1 MNVIVWGINYSPELT
16 GIAPFN
22 VALCEYLVQSGCI
35 VEMVT
40 AFPYYPQWSKRS
52 CDRGKLYD
60 SKLIN
65 GVRVNRCWLYVPG
78 RVSAL
83 RRIAHEGTFVMSSFF
98 RVLFLKRPS
107 VFVVVSP
114 PLMLGV
120 AAWLAGIVKRAPF
133 VFHVQDLQPD
143 AAVGLG
149 MLRKG
154 WLTNIL
160 YWMESFV
167 YLRAAK
173 VSGISPGM
181 LEMFRIK
188 SVPDRK
194 ILFFPNGVVIPT
206 SVPVPGL
213 FRAREGVG
221 RNSFIA
227 VYSGNLG
234 VKQDLDIL
242 VDVAK
247 KLAEEVNNSGF
258 SRRSLKSII
267 IVIAGDGARRTVLAE
282 SIKKA
287 SLKNIR
293 LLPLQSHDEYRE
305 MLVDADC
312 ILITQQSGSGSFF
325 FPSKLLTA
333 LALKRPIL
341 GVSDGS
347 SELAKAIAAG
357 GFGVNV
363 PPGQPELLASVLLK
377 WAACASSES

>member
-22 VALCEYLVQSGCI
+22 VALCEYLVQSGCT

-52 CDRGKLYD
+52 CDRGKVYD
-60 SKLIN
+60 NELQN
-65 GVRVNRCWLYVPG
+65 GVRVNRCWLYVPS

-83 RRIAHEGTFVMSSFF
+83 RRIAHEGTFVVSSFI
-98 RVLFLKRPS
+98 RVLFLKKPS

-120 AAWLAGIVKRAPF
+120 AAWVASIFKRAPF

-154 WLTNIL
+154 WLTKVL
-160 YWMESFV
+160 YWTESFV
-167 YLRAAK
+167 YLKAAK
-173 VSGISPGM
+173 VSGISRGM

-188 SVPDRK
+188 DVPEEK
-194 ILFFPNGVVIPT
+194 LLFFPNGVRLPP
-206 SVPVPGL
+206 SAPLSGL

-221 RNSFIA
+221 RDAFVA

-247 KLAEEVNNSGF
+247 KLAEKIEGGGISW
-258 SRRSLKSII
+258 RRLRPII
-267 IVIAGDGARRTVLAE
+267 IVIAGDGARRASLAE

-312 ILITQQSGSGSFF
+312 ILITQQAGSGSFF

-333 LALKRPIL
+333 LAFKRPIL
-341 GVSDGS
+341 GVSDDN

-357 GFGVNV
+357 GFGINV
-363 PPGQPELLASVLLK
+363 PPGQPELLSSVLLK
-377 WAACASSES
+377 WAACASNES